1 MHLAT
6 LAEPVTLGV
15 AAGLVL
21 GKPLGVSGA
30 VWLALRLRLGRLPE
44 NASWRHVHG
53 VSMLCGI
60 GFTIS
65 LFIGALAFAGADLQA
80 EAKLGVLAGSFV
92 SGLMGWLILGLAGR
106 AALSSGK

>member
-1 MHLAT
+1 
-6 LAEPVTLGV
+6 
-15 AAGLVL
+15 
-21 GKPLGVSGA
+21 
-30 VWLALRLRLGRLPE
+30 
-44 NASWRHVHG
+44 
-53 VSMLCGI
+53 MLCGI

-65 LFIGALAFAGADLQA
+65 LFIGALAFARADLQA